1 MPTLS
6 PPLQNHGKILKGHHV
21 LFWLLGFFGL
31 MFVVNGVFLWAA
43 LSSFPGED
51 VRHSYLQGLQF
62 NQKISSLEHQEQMAW
77 KAEIGLVPDADGYVL
92 VARIL
97 DADGLALPAG
107 NVTVELRRAATQ
119 NSDIVLE
126 MKPAGAGEYHAMVP
140 VLTNGAWHVALNA
153 EIAEGDAAARFSAS
167 KVIMVK

>member
-6 PPLQNHGKILKGHHV
+6 PPLETDGKILKGHHV

-62 NQKISSLEHQEQMAW
+62 NKTIESFKHQQDMAW
-77 KAEIGLVPDADGYVL
+77 KAELGLVEEPDGDVL
-92 VARIL
+92 IARIL
-97 DADGLALPAG
+97 DADGLALPSR

-119 NSDIVLE
+119 DSDIFLDMQPV
-126 MKPAGAGEYHAMVP
+126 GSGEYRAALP
-140 VLTNGAWHVALNA
+140 VLSKGAWHVALNA
-153 EIAEGDAAARFSAS
+153 EVADDRSDTGFKAT

>member
-6 PPLQNHGKILKGHHV
+6 PPLETDGKTLKGHHV

-62 NQKISSLEHQEQMAW
+62 NKTIESFKHQQDMAW
-77 KAEIGLVPDADGYVL
+77 KAELGLVEEPDGDVL
-92 VARIL
+92 IARIL
-97 DADGLALPAG
+97 DADGLALPSR

-119 NSDIVLE
+119 DSDILLDMQPV
-126 MKPAGAGEYHAMVP
+126 GSGEYRAALP
-140 VLTNGAWHVALNA
+140 VLTKGAWHVALNA
-153 EIAEGDAAARFSAS
+153 EVADDRSDTGFKAT

>member
-1 MPTLS
+1 MPTMS
-6 PPLQNHGKILKGHHV
+6 PALETDGKTLKGHHV
-21 LFWLLGFFGL
+21 LFWMMGFFGL

-62 NQKISSLEHQEQMAW
+62 NQTIASLKHQEDMAW
-77 KAEIGLVPDADGYVL
+77 KAELGLIVEPDGDVL

-97 DADGLALPAG
+97 DADGLALPSR
-107 NVTVELRRAATQ
+107 NVTAELRRAATQ
-119 NSDIVLE
+119 DSDIILE
-126 MKPAGAGEYHAMVP
+126 MLPVGSGEYRAALP
-140 VLTNGAWHVALNA
+140 VLTKGAWHVALNA
-153 EIAEGDAAARFSAS
+153 EISDGSSGTGFKAS